1 MSLLRPVVYGLY
13 GFDRFTGLLVVLA
26 RDIRSALEWPL
37 AGTIDPKSVSKTMN
51 IRRSII
57 FAYVMCVTF
66 LVAHI
71 INGVI
76 AEALSVPVGLVRP
89 SPASD
94 REAELRASVPAM
106 VEHIRT
112 SGLFPLPPDPIGIGM
127 STAGPGGPGAPP
139 SRAPLNLASK
149 LKLLGVV
156 IGDHNG
162 VSAIVEE
169 LSSKRQL
176 FFRLH
181 DQIPDVGEI
190 SEIRRDGM
198 VVRQGDQQELLELA
212 ASQIEKPPSAPVTAG
227 SAVAPVPGSPVRTVL
242 DRRYV
247 EQSMGDLP
255 KLLSQARA
263 VPYMVNGAMNGFRLD
278 FIAPSSFYEKIG
290 LKYGDVLQQVN
301 GVDVRDPGTMLT
313 LFQQLR
319 NEKTVKLDVLRNNQR
334 TAMTFDIR

>member
-1 MSLLRPVVYGLY
+1 
-13 GFDRFTGLLVVLA
+13 
-26 RDIRSALEWPL
+26 
-37 AGTIDPKSVSKTMN
+37 
-51 IRRSII
+51 
-57 FAYVMCVTF
+57 MCGTF

-71 INGVI
+71 VNAVI
-76 AEALSVPVGLVRP
+76 AEALSVSGGLVRP
-89 SPASD
+89 SLDSD
-94 REAELRASVPAM
+94 RETDVNASLPVL
-106 VEHIRT
+106 VERIRT
-112 SGLFPLPPDPIGIGM
+112 SGLFPLQPDPLGM
-127 STAGPGGPGAPP
+127 STAGSGAPP

-156 IGDHNG
+156 IGDHEG

-181 DQIPDVGEI
+181 DQIPDAGEI

-198 VVRQGDQQELLELA
+198 VVRQGNQQELLELA

-227 SAVAPVPGSPVRTVL
+227 SAVVPVPGSPVRTVL
-242 DRRYV
+242 DRREV
-247 EQSMGDLP
+247 EQAMGDLP

-263 VPYMVNGAMNGFRLD
+263 VPYLVNGTMNGFRLD
-278 FIAPSSFYEKIG
+278 YIAPASFYEKIG

-301 GVDVRDPGTMLT
+301 GVDIRDPGTMLT

-319 NEKTVKLDVLRNNQR
+319 NEKTVKLDVLRSNQR

>member
-1 MSLLRPVVYGLY
+1 
-13 GFDRFTGLLVVLA
+13 
-26 RDIRSALEWPL
+26 
-37 AGTIDPKSVSKTMN
+37 MN
-51 IRRSII
+51 IRQGII
-57 FAYVMCVTF
+57 FAYISCGTF

-71 INGVI
+71 INAVI
-76 AEALSVPVGLVRP
+76 AEALSVPGGLAQP
-89 SPASD
+89 SSVSD
-94 REAELRASVPAM
+94 READVSVTLPVL
-106 VEHIRT
+106 VERIRT
-112 SGLFPLPPDPIGIGM
+112 SGLFPLPIDPLGITVAE
-127 STAGPGGPGAPP
+127 SGGSPA
-139 SRAPLNLASK
+139 RAPLNLASK

-156 IGDHNG
+156 LGDREG

-190 SEIRRDGM
+190 SEIRRDGI

-212 ASQIEKPPSAPVTAG
+212 ASQIEKPPSAPVTAA
-227 SAVAPVPGSPVRTVL
+227 SAVVPRPGTPVRTVL
-242 DRRYV
+242 DRRDV
-247 EQSMGDLP
+247 EQAMDDVP

-263 VPYMVNGAMNGFRLD
+263 VPYMINGAMNGFRLD

-301 GVDVRDPGTMLT
+301 GVDIRDPGTMLT

>member
-1 MSLLRPVVYGLY
+1 MNMRRGII
-13 GFDRFTGLLVVLA
+13 LV
-26 RDIRSALEWPL
+26 
-37 AGTIDPKSVSKTMN
+37 
-51 IRRSII
+51 
-57 FAYVMCVTF
+57 YVMCGTF

-71 INGVI
+71 INAVI

-89 SPASD
+89 SSASD
-94 REAELRASVPAM
+94 REAEVRVSVPAM
-106 VEHIRT
+106 VERIRM
-112 SGLFPLPPDPIGIGM
+112 SGLFPLPPDPLGI
-127 STAGPGGPGAPP
+127 STAGSAAPP
-139 SRAPLNLASK
+139 ARAPLNLASK

-156 IGDHNG
+156 IGDHEG

-190 SEIRRDGM
+190 SEIRRDGI

-212 ASQIEKPPSAPVTAG
+212 TSQIEKPPSAQATAG
-227 SAVAPVPGSPVRTVL
+227 AAVVPVPGSPVRTVL
-242 DRRYV
+242 DRRDV
-247 EQSMGDLP
+247 EQAMGDLP

-263 VPYMVNGAMNGFRLD
+263 VPYVINGAMNGFRLD

-301 GVDVRDPGTMLT
+301 GVDIRDPGTMLT

>member
-1 MSLLRPVVYGLY
+1 M
-13 GFDRFTGLLVVLA
+13 T
-26 RDIRSALEWPL
+26 
-37 AGTIDPKSVSKTMN
+37 

-57 FAYVMCVTF
+57 FAYILCSTF

-71 INGVI
+71 INAVV
-76 AEALSVPVGLVRP
+76 AEALSVPAGMVRP
-89 SPASD
+89 SPGSD
-94 REAELRASVPAM
+94 REAEVRASMPAM

-112 SGLFPLPPDPIGIGM
+112 SGLFPLPPAPIDI
-127 STAGPGGPGAPP
+127 TAAGSSAPP
-139 SRAPLNLASK
+139 PRAPLNLASK

-156 IGDHNG
+156 IGAHEG

-169 LSSKRQL
+169 LASKRQL

-181 DQIPDVGEI
+181 DQIPDIGEI

-212 ASQIEKPPSAPVTAG
+212 ASQIEKPPSAPTPAG
-227 SAVAPVPGSPVRTVL
+227 SAVAPAPASPVRTVL
-242 DRRYV
+242 DRRDV
-247 EQSMGDLP
+247 EQAMGDLP

-263 VPYMVNGAMNGFRLD
+263 VPYLVNGAMNGFRLD

-301 GVDVRDPGTMLT
+301 GVEIRDPGTMLT

-319 NEKTVKLDVLRNNQR
+319 NERAVKLDVLRNNQR
-334 TAMTFDIR
+334 TTMNFEIR

>member
-1 MSLLRPVVYGLY
+1 
-13 GFDRFTGLLVVLA
+13 
-26 RDIRSALEWPL
+26 
-37 AGTIDPKSVSKTMN
+37 MN
-51 IRRSII
+51 IRRGII

-112 SGLFPLPPDPIGIGM
+112 SGLFPLPPDPLGI
-127 STAGPGGPGAPP
+127 STAGPGGPGGPGAPP

-156 IGDHNG
+156 IGDHDG

-227 SAVAPVPGSPVRTVL
+227 SAVAPAPGSPVRTVL

-301 GVDVRDPGTMLT
+301 GVDIRDPGTMLT

>member
-1 MSLLRPVVYGLY
+1 
-13 GFDRFTGLLVVLA
+13 
-26 RDIRSALEWPL
+26 
-37 AGTIDPKSVSKTMN
+37 MN
-51 IRRSII
+51 IRRGII
-57 FAYVMCVTF
+57 LAYVMCGAF

-71 INGVI
+71 INAVI
-76 AEALSVPVGLVRP
+76 AEALSVPAGLVRP
-89 SPASD
+89 SPGSG
-94 REAELRASVPAM
+94 READVSATLPVL
-106 VEHIRT
+106 VERIRT
-112 SGLFPLPPDPIGIGM
+112 SGLFPLPPDPFSMG
-127 STAGPGGPGAPP
+127 TAGSSTPP

-156 IGDHNG
+156 IGDHEG

-190 SEIRRDGM
+190 SEIRRDGI

-212 ASQIEKPPSAPVTAG
+212 TSQVEKPPSAQVTVVP
-227 SAVAPVPGSPVRTVL
+227 AVAPGPGNPVRTVL
-242 DRRYV
+242 DRRDV
-247 EQSMGDLP
+247 EQAMGDIP

-263 VPYMVNGAMNGFRLD
+263 VPYLVNGAMNGFRLD
-278 FIAPSSFYEKIG
+278 FIAPASFYEKIG

-301 GVDVRDPGTMLT
+301 GVDIRDPGTMLT

-319 NEKTVKLDVLRNNQR
+319 NEKMVKLDVLRNNQR

>member
-1 MSLLRPVVYGLY
+1 
-13 GFDRFTGLLVVLA
+13 
-26 RDIRSALEWPL
+26 
-37 AGTIDPKSVSKTMN
+37 MN
-51 IRRSII
+51 MRRGII
-57 FAYVMCVTF
+57 FAYVVCGTF

-71 INGVI
+71 INAVI
-76 AEALSVPVGLVRP
+76 AEALSVPGGLVRP
-89 SPASD
+89 SSASD
-94 REAELRASVPAM
+94 REAEVRTSVPAM
-106 VEHIRT
+106 VERIRT
-112 SGLFPLPPDPIGIGM
+112 SGLFPLPPDPLGM
-127 STAGPGGPGAPP
+127 SIEGSGAPP
-139 SRAPLNLASK
+139 ARAPLNLASK

-156 IGDHNG
+156 IGNHEG

-190 SEIRRDGM
+190 SEIRRDGI

-212 ASQIEKPPSAPVTAG
+212 AAQIEKPPSTPVTAG

-242 DRRYV
+242 DRREV
-247 EQSMGDLP
+247 EQAMGDLP

-263 VPYMVNGAMNGFRLD
+263 MPYVINGAMNGFRLD

-301 GVDVRDPGTMLT
+301 GVDIRDPGTMLT

>member
-1 MSLLRPVVYGLY
+1 
-13 GFDRFTGLLVVLA
+13 
-26 RDIRSALEWPL
+26 
-37 AGTIDPKSVSKTMN
+37 MN
-51 IRRSII
+51 MRRGII
-57 FAYVMCVTF
+57 FAYVMCGTF

-71 INGVI
+71 INAVI

-94 REAELRASVPAM
+94 RDADVSATLPVL
-106 VEHIRT
+106 VERIRT
-112 SGLFPLPPDPIGIGM
+112 SGLFPLPPDPLGM
-127 STAGPGGPGAPP
+127 STAGSSVPP
-139 SRAPLNLASK
+139 SRTPLNLASK

-156 IGDHNG
+156 IGEHEG

-212 ASQIEKPPSAPVTAG
+212 ASQIEKPPTAPVTAG
-227 SAVAPVPGSPVRTVL
+227 SAVVPVPGSPVRTVL
-242 DRRYV
+242 DRRDV
-247 EQSMGDLP
+247 EQAMGDLP

-263 VPYMVNGAMNGFRLD
+263 VPYLVNGAMNGFRLD

-301 GVDVRDPGTMLT
+301 GVDIHDPGTMLT

>member
-1 MSLLRPVVYGLY
+1 MN
-13 GFDRFTGLLVVLA
+13 A
-26 RDIRSALEWPL
+26 RR
-37 AGTIDPKSVSKTMN
+37 G
-51 IRRSII
+51 II
-57 FAYVMCVTF
+57 FAYILCGTF

-71 INGVI
+71 INAVI

-89 SPASD
+89 LPGSD
-94 REAELRASVPAM
+94 LAGDVRASVPAL
-106 VEHIRT
+106 VEQIRK
-112 SGLFPLPPDPIGIGM
+112 SGLFPQPPDPLEM
-127 STAGPGGPGAPP
+127 STAGSVTRPA
-139 SRAPLNLASK
+139 RAPLNLASK

-156 IGDHNG
+156 IGSHEG
-162 VSAIVEE
+162 LSAIVEE

-181 DQIPDVGEI
+181 DQIPDIGEI

-212 ASQIEKPPSAPVTAG
+212 ASQIDKPPSTPIPTPAG
-227 SAVAPVPGSPVRTVL
+227 SAVAPVPGSPVRAVI
-242 DRRYV
+242 DRRDV
-247 EQSMGDLP
+247 EQAMGDLP

-278 FIAPSSFYEKIG
+278 YIAPSSFYEKIG

-301 GVDVRDPGTMLT
+301 GVDIRDPSTMLT

-319 NEKTVKLDVLRNNQR
+319 NENAVKLNILRGNQR
-334 TAMTFDIR
+334 TSMNFEIR

>member
-1 MSLLRPVVYGLY
+1 
-13 GFDRFTGLLVVLA
+13 
-26 RDIRSALEWPL
+26 
-37 AGTIDPKSVSKTMN
+37 MN
-51 IRRSII
+51 MRRGII
-57 FAYVMCVTF
+57 FAYVMCGTF

-71 INGVI
+71 INAMI
-76 AEALSVPVGLVRP
+76 AEALSVPVGLERP
-89 SPASD
+89 SPGSD
-94 REAELRASVPAM
+94 RGAEVSAALPAM
-106 VEHIRT
+106 VERIRT
-112 SGLFPLPPDPIGIGM
+112 SGLFPLPPDPLGI
-127 STAGPGGPGAPP
+127 STAGTAGSSAVPA
-139 SRAPLNLASK
+139 RARLNLASK

-156 IGDHNG
+156 IGDHEG

-181 DQIPDVGEI
+181 EQIPDAGEI
-190 SEIRRDGM
+190 SEIRRDGI

-212 ASQIEKPPSAPVTAG
+212 ASQIEKPPSTPVTAG
-227 SAVAPVPGSPVRTVL
+227 SAVVPAPGSPVRTVL
-242 DRRYV
+242 DRRDV
-247 EQSMGDLP
+247 EQAMDDLP

-263 VPYMVNGAMNGFRLD
+263 VPYLVNGAMNGFRLD

-301 GVDVRDPGTMLT
+301 GVDIRDPGTMLT

>member
-1 MSLLRPVVYGLY
+1 
-13 GFDRFTGLLVVLA
+13 
-26 RDIRSALEWPL
+26 
-37 AGTIDPKSVSKTMN
+37 MN
-51 IRRSII
+51 IRRGII
-57 FAYVMCVTF
+57 FAYVMCGTF

-71 INGVI
+71 INAVI
-76 AEALSVPVGLVRP
+76 AEALSVPAGLLRP
-89 SPASD
+89 SPGSD
-94 REAELRASVPAM
+94 REAKANATLPVL
-106 VEHIRT
+106 VERIRT
-112 SGLFPLPPDPIGIGM
+112 SGLFPLPPDPLGI
-127 STAGPGGPGAPP
+127 STAESGAPP
-139 SRAPLNLASK
+139 SRAPLNLAAK

-156 IGDHNG
+156 IGDHEG

-176 FFRLH
+176 FFLLH

-190 SEIRRDGM
+190 SEIRRDGI
-198 VVRQGDQQELLELA
+198 VVRQGNQQELLELA
-212 ASQIEKPPSAPVTAG
+212 ASQVEKPPSAPVPAGTA
-227 SAVAPVPGSPVRTVL
+227 AVPVPGSPVRTVL
-242 DRRYV
+242 DRRDV
-247 EQSMGDLP
+247 EQAMGDLP

-301 GVDVRDPGTMLT
+301 GVDIRDPGTMLT

>member
-1 MSLLRPVVYGLY
+1 M
-13 GFDRFTGLLVVLA
+13 
-26 RDIRSALEWPL
+26 
-37 AGTIDPKSVSKTMN
+37 
-51 IRRSII
+51 RRVII
-57 FAYVMCVTF
+57 FAYVMCATF

-71 INGVI
+71 INAVI

-89 SPASD
+89 SSASD
-94 REAELRASVPAM
+94 READVRASVPAM
-106 VEHIRT
+106 VERVRT
-112 SGLFPLPPDPIGIGM
+112 SGLFPLPPDPLGM
-127 STAGPGGPGAPP
+127 STAGSGAPP
-139 SRAPLNLASK
+139 SLAPLNLASK

-156 IGDHNG
+156 IGDHEG

-181 DQIPDVGEI
+181 DQIPNVGEI

-227 SAVAPVPGSPVRTVL
+227 AAVAPVPGSPVRTVL
-242 DRRYV
+242 DRRDV
-247 EQSMGDLP
+247 EQAMGDLP

-263 VPYMVNGAMNGFRLD
+263 VPYLVNGAMNGFRLD

-301 GVDVRDPGTMLT
+301 GVDIRDPGTMLT

-334 TAMTFDIR
+334 TAMMFDIR

>member
-1 MSLLRPVVYGLY
+1 MNLRRG
-13 GFDRFTGLLVVLA
+13 
-26 RDIRSALEWPL
+26 
-37 AGTIDPKSVSKTMN
+37 
-51 IRRSII
+51 II
-57 FAYVMCVTF
+57 FAYVMCGTF

-71 INGVI
+71 INAVI
-76 AEALSVPVGLVRP
+76 AEALSVPAGLVRP
-89 SPASD
+89 SPDSD
-94 REAELRASVPAM
+94 REAKVSAALPVL
-106 VEHIRT
+106 VERIRT
-112 SGLFPLPPDPIGIGM
+112 SGLFPLPPDPLGI
-127 STAGPGGPGAPP
+127 STAESGAPS

-156 IGDHNG
+156 IGDHEG

-176 FFRLH
+176 FFQLH

-190 SEIRRDGM
+190 SEIRRDGI
-198 VVRQGDQQELLELA
+198 VVRQGNQQELLELA
-212 ASQIEKPPSAPVTAG
+212 VSQVEKPPSAPVTAA
-227 SAVAPVPGSPVRTVL
+227 SVVVPVPGSPVRTVL
-242 DRRYV
+242 DRRDV
-247 EQSMGDLP
+247 EQAMGDLP

-263 VPYMVNGAMNGFRLD
+263 VPYVINGAMNGFRLD

-301 GVDVRDPGTMLT
+301 GVDIRDPGTMLT

>member
-1 MSLLRPVVYGLY
+1 VSATLPV
-13 GFDRFTGLLVVLA
+13 LVE
-26 RDIRSALEWPL
+26 R
-37 AGTIDPKSVSKTMN
+37 
-51 IRRSII
+51 
-57 FAYVMCVTF
+57 
-66 LVAHI
+66 
-71 INGVI
+71 
-76 AEALSVPVGLVRP
+76 
-89 SPASD
+89 
-94 REAELRASVPAM
+94 
-106 VEHIRT
+106 IRT
-112 SGLFPLPPDPIGIGM
+112 SGLFPLPPDPLGI
-127 STAGPGGPGAPP
+127 SIAGSGAAP
-139 SRAPLNLASK
+139 SRAPLNLAAK

-156 IGDHNG
+156 IGDHEG

-198 VVRQGDQQELLELA
+198 VVRQGDQQELLELD
-212 ASQIEKPPSAPVTAG
+212 ASKVEKPPSAPVTAG
-227 SAVAPVPGSPVRTVL
+227 SPVVPVPGSPVRTVL
-242 DRRYV
+242 DRRDV
-247 EQSMGDLP
+247 EQAMGDLP

-263 VPYMVNGAMNGFRLD
+263 VPYLVNGAMNGFRLD

-301 GVDVRDPGTMLT
+301 GVDIRDPGTMLT

>member
-1 MSLLRPVVYGLY
+1 M
-13 GFDRFTGLLVVLA
+13 T
-26 RDIRSALEWPL
+26 
-37 AGTIDPKSVSKTMN
+37 
-51 IRRSII
+51 RRGGII
-57 FAYVMCVTF
+57 FAFVLCATF
-66 LVAHI
+66 LVAHS
-71 INGVI
+71 INAVI
-76 AEALSVPVGLVRP
+76 AEALLAPASLVRP
-89 SPASD
+89 ASVSD
-94 REAELRASVPAM
+94 RETAASATLPAL
-106 VEHIRT
+106 VEQIRT
-112 SGLFPLPPDPIGIGM
+112 SGLFPLPPDPLGL
-127 STAGPGGPGAPP
+127 SPAGSGAP

-149 LKLLGVV
+149 LTLLGVV
-156 IGDHNG
+156 IGDQGG

-198 VVRQGDQQELLELA
+198 VVRQGDQQEFLGLA
-212 ASQIEKPPSAPVTAG
+212 ASQTEKPPSAPVTAKSVG
-227 SAVAPVPGSPVRTVL
+227 APAPGSPVRTVL
-242 DRRYV
+242 DRRDV
-247 EQSMGDLP
+247 ELAMGDLP

-301 GVDVRDPGTMLT
+301 GVDIRDPGTMLT

>member
-1 MSLLRPVVYGLY
+1 
-13 GFDRFTGLLVVLA
+13 
-26 RDIRSALEWPL
+26 
-37 AGTIDPKSVSKTMN
+37 MN
-51 IRRSII
+51 MRRGII
-57 FAYVMCVTF
+57 FAFVICGTF

-71 INGVI
+71 VNALI
-76 AEALSVPVGLVRP
+76 AEALSVSVGPVQP

-94 REAELRASVPAM
+94 RETDVSAALPVL
-106 VEHIRT
+106 VERIRT
-112 SGLFPLPPDPIGIGM
+112 SGLFPLPPDPLGM
-127 STAGPGGPGAPP
+127 STAGSGAPP

-156 IGDHNG
+156 IGDREG

-190 SEIRRDGM
+190 SEIRRGGI

-212 ASQIEKPPSAPVTAG
+212 ASQIEKPPSAPVTTG
-227 SAVAPVPGSPVRTVL
+227 SAVVPVTGSPVRTVL
-242 DRRYV
+242 DRREV
-247 EQSMGDLP
+247 EQAMGDVP

-263 VPYMVNGAMNGFRLD
+263 VPYLVNGAMNGFRLD

-301 GVDVRDPGTMLT
+301 GVDIRDPGTMLT

>member
-1 MSLLRPVVYGLY
+1 
-13 GFDRFTGLLVVLA
+13 
-26 RDIRSALEWPL
+26 
-37 AGTIDPKSVSKTMN
+37 MN
-51 IRRSII
+51 MRRGII
-57 FAYVMCVTF
+57 FAYVVCGTF

-71 INGVI
+71 INAVI
-76 AEALSVPVGLVRP
+76 AEALSVPAGLVRP
-89 SPASD
+89 SSASD
-94 REAELRASVPAM
+94 READVRTSVPAL
-106 VEHIRT
+106 VERIRT
-112 SGLFPLPPDPIGIGM
+112 SGLFPLPEDPLGI
-127 STAGPGGPGAPP
+127 STAGLGAPP
-139 SRAPLNLASK
+139 ARAPLNLASK

-156 IGDHNG
+156 IGDRDG

-169 LSSKRQL
+169 LTSKRQL

-190 SEIRRDGM
+190 SEIRRDGI
-198 VVRQGDQQELLELA
+198 VIRQDDQQELLELA
-212 ASQIEKPPSAPVTAG
+212 AAQVEKPPSAPVTAG
-227 SAVAPVPGSPVRTVL
+227 AVVAPIPGSPVRTVL
-242 DRRYV
+242 DRREV
-247 EQSMGDLP
+247 EQAMGDLP

-263 VPYMVNGAMNGFRLD
+263 VPYLINGAMNGFRLD

-301 GVDVRDPGTMLT
+301 GVVIRDPGTMLT

>member
-1 MSLLRPVVYGLY
+1 
-13 GFDRFTGLLVVLA
+13 
-26 RDIRSALEWPL
+26 
-37 AGTIDPKSVSKTMN
+37 MN
-51 IRRSII
+51 MRRVII
-57 FAYVMCVTF
+57 FAYVMCATF

-71 INGVI
+71 INAVI

-89 SPASD
+89 SSASD
-94 REAELRASVPAM
+94 READVRASVPAM
-106 VEHIRT
+106 VERVRT
-112 SGLFPLPPDPIGIGM
+112 SGLFPLPPDPLGM
-127 STAGPGGPGAPP
+127 STAGSGAPP
-139 SRAPLNLASK
+139 SLAPLNLASK

-156 IGDHNG
+156 IGDHEG

-181 DQIPDVGEI
+181 DQIPNVGEI

-227 SAVAPVPGSPVRTVL
+227 AAVAPVPGSPVRTVL
-242 DRRYV
+242 DRRDV
-247 EQSMGDLP
+247 EQAMGDLP

-263 VPYMVNGAMNGFRLD
+263 VPYLVNGAMNGFRLD

-301 GVDVRDPGTMLT
+301 GVDIRDPGTMLT

-334 TAMTFDIR
+334 TAMMFDIR